1 MRNTEILLFW
11 RQNPTKQPILQPE
24 PEFAGLVSGA
34 DLTFA
39 TLMAGISREANVKS
53 KAPLKS
59 IFCQWSF
66 DSNIRESASCDGARM
81 LESDHWPR
89 FCPICC

>member
-24 PEFAGLVSGA
+24 PEFAGLFSGA

-39 TLMAGISREANVKS
+39 NLMAAISRCERQIQSSTK
-53 KAPLKS
+53 
-59 IFCQWSF
+59 I
-66 DSNIRESASCDGARM
+66 NI
-81 LESDHWPR
+81 LPVVL
-89 FCPICC
+89 